1 MPVKYW
7 SYLPAIIAFITNIKE
22 IKMQTQTNNYKSNVK
37 LIPTNNP
44 KRFIVQLDLPSE
56 RRYIGYINT
65 AGDGA
70 FITEKQKKHIY
81 RKYNSFGVSYDLLH
95 NPNIEFKWIIIKY
108 QGNEYTSTREYYLQ
122 KGKIT
127 NFTNKG
133 YELQLHVPL
142 EELNIET
149 VNKFEATRPNQLNL
163 FNSDEADDYARA

>member
-1 MPVKYW
+1 MRKKDKN
-7 SYLPAIIAFITNIKE
+7 S
-22 IKMQTQTNNYKSNVK
+22 KSNIK

-44 KRFIVQLDLPSE
+44 KRFTVQLDLPSGK
-56 RRYIGYINT
+56 RYIGYINT

-70 FITEKQKKHIY
+70 FITEKQKRHIY
-81 RKYNSFGVSYDLLH
+81 REYNSFGVSYDLLH
-95 NPNIEFKWIIIKY
+95 NPNIEFKWIIIMC

-163 FNSDEADDYARA
+163 FNSDEGEDYASA

>member
-1 MPVKYW
+1 MRKQLKK
-7 SYLPAIIAFITNIKE
+7 SESNI
-22 IKMQTQTNNYKSNVK
+22 K
-37 LIPTNNP
+37 LIPTKNP
-44 KRFIVQLDLPSE
+44 NRFTVQLDLPSGK
-56 RRYIGYINT
+56 RYIGHINT

-95 NPNIEFKWIIIKY
+95 NPNIEFKWIIIMY

-149 VNKFEATRPNQLNL
+149 VNKFEATKPNQLNL
-163 FNSDEADDYARA
+163 FNSDEGADYASA